1 MNEKEHDDLVKKNE
15 ASSEPSKHEEKKAGK
30 RKRLLRVA
38 VWGFFGTLGLMA
50 ATCAGSL
57 IFLRSSTGEAWLA
70 RTVNEALSEL
80 PSGLGAHIETF
91 HGPLPSRIMLSGI
104 TLNDDRGIWLEAE
117 AAELR
122 MDWSTLPG
130 TLTIAELSL
139 ENPHLLRVPQTK
151 PAAVEEPASVP
162 LSSRQIAHEMKEF
175 FRTWP
180 GWLPSFNLERLNIRR
195 ASLAESITGVPLTA
209 TFEGQASLNHG
220 GAEVS
225 FTLHRDDASCL
236 PISATSTLS
245 PELEVSLQADGS
257 DLGLAALLPEGAGD
271 DAQASFHLTVKGNPS
286 LTRTDLSLALRE
298 SGTEKNIF
306 SASALGEFSLFDI
319 SGEAPSGAVSL
330 QLESGP
336 ASERLWAL
344 AGQKNGRLKA
354 LFRAQALGGDHARSW
369 LSANVELADMTWKDA
384 TIAALFGSDC
394 TLNGEG
400 TLSMN
405 SSGGVH
411 AAISALTLQAS
422 GLRAFLAGSTTLP
435 EGQPFSPQ
443 NHLNLHAE
451 CEFDNTGALSP
462 QLSGNAR
469 FSGDL
474 AGAMTNLNA
483 RLTLKSASLNIA
495 GNTLKDAEAE
505 LSIPHADVPR
515 IMEELPRLTSDL
527 RRELSD
533 KPSGDTP
540 SQVTPVSVSALHAES
555 KKNSP
560 LLTGLARASLKIN
573 GQSAGLDTRWSA
585 EERTAEKGRTLHV
598 NLDKLDVHIEDS
610 SLKGHITA
618 DFPFEAS
625 PATAGTVAALLGM
638 TPPNLDGVLNIRV
651 PRWAPLTRLSGLQ
664 LSGSPLSADLNFSS
678 LKHQNLQWKSRLD
691 HFRIQTSQG
700 ELSLAGFK
708 NDIDI
713 KDMWGLPNIKV
724 NAGLTRLTT
733 PTLALSRVKVDLGG
747 NRNGVQG
754 SLQSYGDIRCDT
766 LVRWKPDVCTLDRL
780 DLEIRPTMLGLS
792 GDEPAGI
799 RLDAPAYVRRKGDRF
814 FLSGA
819 SLTALPS
826 GRLSLAGSWGPKQL
840 DVSADV
846 SRLELKRFRSFFQDI
861 PEGEVNCHAEVS
873 GTMERPSG
881 NLKLYLKDI
890 RLPGSTLPPVSADVT
905 GRLGVSGKRR
915 QLSLDLKLPDDS
927 RTALG
932 LSECAVQMS
941 LPFTSPVKGMSM
953 PDARG
958 PLYGDIRLAGELGQI
973 WKLMPLADQRLSGQI
988 NLTSRLSGTMAAPD
1002 LTLHASVDNGR
1013 FADLLQGVELRDIR
1027 LRADADRLNIIRRSG
1042 SPLTL
1047 SFSAGDGRKGTVNMD
1062 GWFDPSDLQLSISG
1076 KMNRLS
1082 PLRRQDVNIMLSG
1095 EFSADGSATAPR
1107 VRADITVDK
1116 GQIQLADLPGSD
1128 IVTLPIEKPGQKST
1142 SQVKAPGGS
1151 MNVHVRI
1158 PNQFFIRG
1166 YGLECEWKGDIQ
1178 ARGPF
1183 AKPAVTGNVQA
1194 VRGGLDLLGKHFNLA
1209 EGRISFDGGW
1219 PISPMLNIVMEYT
1232 ASSLTAD
1239 VTVSGPATKP
1249 EISLSSQPTMP
1260 QDEVISQ
1267 IMFGQSAGTLSH
1279 VQAIQLAAG
1288 AAQLAGLGGPDVMG
1302 FSRELLGLDV
1312 VKLNSESTTSEDGNS
1327 DMSKTSL
1334 EMGTYVLDNVYVGV
1348 EQGIGRESE
1357 TDAVVEIELTPSLD
1371 AQAKASSNRT
1381 EFGLEWK
1388 KNY

>member
-15 ASSEPSKHEEKKAGK
+15 ASSEPSRHEEKKAGK
-30 RKRLLRVA
+30 KKRLLRIA
-38 VWGFFGTLGLMA
+38 AWGLFGTLGLMA
-50 ATCAGSL
+50 ATCAGGL
-57 IFLRSSTGEAWLA
+57 LFLRSSTGEAWLA
-70 RTVNEALSEL
+70 RTVNEALAEL
-80 PSGLGAHIETF
+80 PSGLSAHVETF
-91 HGPLPSRIMLSGI
+91 RGPLPSRIMLSGI
-104 TLNDDRGIWLEAE
+104 TLKDDRGIWLEAE

-139 ENPHLLRVPQTK
+139 ENPYLLRVPQTK
-151 PAAVEEPASVP
+151 PAAVEEPESAP
-162 LSSRQIAHEMKEF
+162 LSPRQMAHEAKAL
-175 FRTWP
+175 FRNWP
-180 GWLPSFNLERLNIRR
+180 DWLPSFNLERLSIRQ
-195 ASLAESITGVPLTA
+195 ASLAESITGFPFTA
-209 TFEGQASLNHG
+209 TLEGRSSLNHD
-220 GAEVS
+220 GAYVS
-225 FTLHRDDASCL
+225 FTLNRDDASCL

-271 DAQASFHLTVKGNPS
+271 NAHASFHLTVKGNPS
-286 LTRTDLSLALRE
+286 LTRTDLSLALHE
-298 SGTEKNIF
+298 SGTEEAII
-306 SASALGEFSLFDI
+306 SASALGEFSMFDI
-319 SGEAPSGAVSL
+319 SGEAPSGSVSL
-330 QLESGP
+330 RLESGP

-344 AGQKNGRLKA
+344 AGQKNGSLKA

-369 LSANVELADMTWKDA
+369 LSANVELADMIWTDA
-384 TIAALFGSDC
+384 TIAALFGSSC
-394 TLNGEG
+394 TVSGEG
-400 TLSMN
+400 NVSMN
-405 SSGGVH
+405 GSGGMN

-422 GLRAFLAGSTTLP
+422 GLRAFIAGSTTLP
-435 EGQPFSPQ
+435 EGQPFSSQ
-443 NHLNLHAE
+443 NHVALHAE

-469 FSGDL
+469 LSGDL
-474 AGAMTNLNA
+474 SGMMTNLNA
-483 RLTLKSASLNIA
+483 RLTLKSDSLSIA

-505 LSIPHADVPR
+505 LSIPRADVPR
-515 IMEELPRLTSDL
+515 IMEELPRLASGL
-527 RRELSD
+527 RRD
-533 KPSGDTP
+533 PSEKKADDAP
-540 SQVTPVSVSALHAES
+540 SQATPASAIHEEN

-573 GQSAGLDTRWSA
+573 GQSTGLDTLWSA
-585 EERTAEKGRTLHV
+585 EERALEKGRTLHV
-598 NLDKLDVHIEDS
+598 SLDKLDVHVEDS
-610 SLKGHITA
+610 SLKGHMTA

-651 PRWAPLTRLSGLQ
+651 PRWSPLARLSGLR

-678 LKHQNLQWKSRLD
+678 LNHQKLQWKSRLD
-691 HFRIQTSQG
+691 HFSIRTAQG
-700 ELSLAGFK
+700 EISLAGLK
-708 NDIDI
+708 SDIDV
-713 KDMWGLPNIKV
+713 KDMWGLPDVKV
-724 NAGLTRLTT
+724 SAGLTRLTT
-733 PTLALSRVKVDLGG
+733 PSFALSRVKADLDG

-754 SLQSYGDIRCDT
+754 ALQSYGDIRCDT

-780 DLEIRPTMLGLS
+780 DLEMNPAMLGLS
-792 GDEPAGI
+792 GNEPAGI
-799 RLDAPAYVRRKGDRF
+799 RLDAPAHVRRKGDRF

-826 GRLSLAGSWGPKQL
+826 GRLSLAGSWGPKHL
-840 DVSADV
+840 DVSAEV
-846 SRLELKRFRSFFQDI
+846 ATLELKRLRSFFQDI
-861 PEGEVNCHAEVS
+861 PDGEVNCHAEIA

-915 QLSLDLKLPDDS
+915 QLSLKLELPDDS

-941 LPFTSPVKGMSM
+941 LPFTSPTQGISM

-973 WKLMPLADQRLSGQI
+973 WKLMPLADQRLSGQV
-988 NLTSRLSGTMAAPD
+988 NLTSRLSGTLSAPD

-1013 FADLLQGVELRDIR
+1013 FADLVQGVELRDIR
-1027 LRADADRLNIIRRSG
+1027 LRADADRLNVIRRSG

-1062 GWFDPSDLQLSISG
+1062 GWFDPSDLQLSASG

-1095 EFSADGSATAPR
+1095 EFGADGSVTAPR

-1128 IVTLPIEKPGQKST
+1128 IVTLPIEEPGQKSPPP
-1142 SQVKAPGGS
+1142 VKTPGGS

-1166 YGLECEWKGDIQ
+1166 YGLECEWKGDIR

-1183 AKPAVTGNVQA
+1183 ARPAVTGNVQA

-1219 PISPMLNIVMEYT
+1219 PISPMLNIIMEYT

-1249 EISLSSQPTMP
+1249 EISLSSQPSMP
-1260 QDEVISQ
+1260 QDEIISQ

-1302 FSRELLGLDV
+1302 FSRRLLGLDV
-1312 VKLNSESTTSEDGNS
+1312 FKLNSESTTSEDGNS